1 MIAVAVAGEG
11 GRVCHLLMGEAL
23 EKFGHFILDRRLNH
37 ALGGV
42 AHEGCQGK
50 RGVRAVVLW
59 G

>member
-1 MIAVAVAGEG
+1 
-11 GRVCHLLMGEAL
+11 MGEAL

-42 AHEGCQGK
+42 ANEGFQGK
-50 RGVRAVVLW
+50 RGVCAVVLW